1 LNENGGRL
9 KNAGQDARKD
19 AQKTVRGYTEGVVRK
34 RKQPIGSSVVERR
47 FAMCESFVTAKLAMA
62 ISEER
67 INHKRQPI
75 VLERFNLM
83 QYVRPIV
90 RSLLSFLF

>member
-1 LNENGGRL
+1 
-9 KNAGQDARKD
+9 
-19 AQKTVRGYTEGVVRK
+19 
-34 RKQPIGSSVVERR
+34 
-47 FAMCESFVTAKLAMA
+47 MCESFVTAKLAMA

-75 VLERFNLM
+75 VLEHFNLM